1 MPEKPGTQNTAACEN
16 QVKQQELSDHWKL
29 IKMYFFKKKW
39 QEWCNKD
46 KKTDWNTSFN

>member
-29 IKMYFFKKKW
+29 IKMYFFLKKMTRMM
-39 QEWCNKD
+39 QQRQKD
-46 KKTDWNTSFN
+46 WLKYKF